1 MVCIEYMTAFPV
13 ENLENNFRKKILYI
27 VLLVLL
33 ILGVYLFTNRNEVA
47 VLVWNNTHNVLAT
60 SLLNSDSSELGME
73 MGRYYFNGPGGYHLT
88 RASRGFREAISV
100 DTEDASAHYALS
112 RVLFVIGDF
121 DNAREEIL
129 LSLKYDPKNLRAY
142 YVKGLI
148 ESYDGNLE
156 ESESDFSRFIE
167 WAPKEWAGY
176 NDLAWVELRQ
186 GKFEEAL
193 ETTQNG
199 LLETDDSNM
208 WLLSNKGLALLN
220 LDRFKEAQ
228 ITYENVIE
236 ASRHST
242 EKEWKDAYPGNSSS
256 ERLELREVFEAVLLF
271 NYGNV
276 YRGLDDTDT
285 ALENYREA
293 YNLLPNTSEIGYMI
307 QDEIDELISVDKEEG
322 GEIYP

>member
-129 LSLKYDPKNLRAY
+129 LSLKYDPKNLRA
-142 YVKGLI
+142 
-148 ESYDGNLE
+148 
-156 ESESDFSRFIE
+156 
-167 WAPKEWAGY
+167 
-176 NDLAWVELRQ
+176 
-186 GKFEEAL
+186 
-193 ETTQNG
+193 
-199 LLETDDSNM
+199 
-208 WLLSNKGLALLN
+208 
-220 LDRFKEAQ
+220 
-228 ITYENVIE
+228 
-236 ASRHST
+236 
-242 EKEWKDAYPGNSSS
+242 
-256 ERLELREVFEAVLLF
+256 
-271 NYGNV
+271 
-276 YRGLDDTDT
+276 
-285 ALENYREA
+285 
-293 YNLLPNTSEIGYMI
+293 
-307 QDEIDELISVDKEEG
+307 
-322 GEIYP
+322 